1 MMNGRTLALSPP
13 RNARRHMDIKDRLDE
28 LEQFAIE
35 VILHNKPGLSA
46 SLFRVF
52 LHALSWIYKGAMRLR
67 LKLFRERIIHDHH
80 LGVPVISI
88 GNLTVGGTGK
98 TPVAELL
105 ARAML
110 QNGRRVAILSRGYK
124 SKRQRKVRI
133 WTKWAAKMRGEKL
146 PKNPPRVVSNGE
158 KVLLDSH
165 SAGDEPF
172 MLAHNLP
179 GVPVVVDKDRVKAGL
194 YAIEH
199 LGADVLLLDDG
210 LQYLRLKHR
219 LDMVLIDRT
228 APWGNGYMLPRG
240 TLREPPRHL
249 KRASYIF
256 LTKCD
261 GTDNTAIIT
270 ELRKHNRVAEII
282 ECRHS
287 AKYLEN
293 IHTRERIP
301 LESLYGTHIG
311 AVSGIAVPESFE
323 SGLTKLG
330 AKVDVIKRFADHH
343 RFSAKDIETFIARC
357 EKRDVAMI
365 VTTEKDFVRFP
376 KMAQSHVPIYFMR
389 VEIEIIKG
397 REIFDRMIRII
408 CEPREVPK
416 PVYGAEMVGLAL
428 EE

>member
-1 MMNGRTLALSPP
+1 
-13 RNARRHMDIKDRLDE
+13 MDIKDRLDE

-35 VILHNKPGLSA
+35 VILHNKPGITA
-46 SLFRVF
+46 TLFRGF
-52 LHALSWIYKGAMRLR
+52 LHGLSWIYKGVVRLR
-67 LKLFRERIIHDHH
+67 LKMFRERIIHDHH

-110 QNGRRVAILSRGYK
+110 KNGRRVAILSRGYK
-124 SKRQRKVRI
+124 SKRQRKARI
-133 WTKWAAKMRGEKL
+133 WTKWMAKMRGIEL
-146 PKNPPRVVSNGE
+146 PKNPPRVVSDGE

-165 SAGDEPF
+165 IAGDEPF

-194 YAIEH
+194 YAIENF
-199 LGADVLLLDDG
+199 GSDVLLLDDG

-228 APWGNGYMLPRG
+228 APWGNGYLLPRG

-261 GTDNTAIIT
+261 GKDNSEIIA

-301 LESLYGTHIG
+301 LESLYGAHIG

-343 RFSAKDIETFIARC
+343 RFSAKDIETFLARC

-376 KMAQSHVPIYFMR
+376 KMPPGDVPIFFMR

-397 REIFDRMIRII
+397 KEIFDRMIRII